1 LSASD
6 CRRIESLLPPYVDGE
21 ASFDVVSEVDRHL
34 TTCAACRDEVAAGR
48 TARAVVRARAA
59 ELRTA
64 APPGL
69 RTRIV
74 AAMAPE
80 PVASLGWVG
89 RAAAF
94 GAAAVIVL
102 GVLTALEFVPA
113 PNNALFAAQLAID
126 HVRCFIV
133 HLGTIDGAAPA
144 DVQRQFQERY
154 GWAVDVPPPNDDL
167 GLTLIAARRCPF
179 WLGSHAHLLYRH
191 GGREWSL
198 YVTPGET
205 RPGETLAVLGHVE
218 RIWSADGQVYA
229 LVSSGAADPDFDRI
243 SAYLQDQTTTPR

>member
-1 LSASD
+1 
-6 CRRIESLLPPYVDGE
+6 VDGE
-21 ASFDVVSEVDRHL
+21 ASPEVVSEVDRHL
-34 TTCAACRDEVAAGR
+34 TTFAACRDAVAAGR
-48 TARAVVRARAA
+48 AARAVVRARAA
-59 ELRTA
+59 ELRIA

-80 PVASLGWVG
+80 PAPALGWLG

-94 GAAAVIVL
+94 AAAAVVVL

-113 PNNALFAAQLAID
+113 PSNAIFAAQLAVD

-133 HLGTIDGAAPA
+133 HLGTIDGASPA

-154 GWAVDVPPPNDDL
+154 GWGVDVPATNEDL
-167 GLTLIAARRCPF
+167 GLTLVAARRCPF
-179 WLGSHAHLLYRH
+179 WLGSHAHLLYRQ
-191 GGREWSL
+191 GGRELSL

-205 RPGETLAVLGHVE
+205 RPGETLGVLGHVE
-218 RIWSADGQVYA
+218 RIWNANGQVYA
-229 LVSSGAADPDFDRI
+229 LVSSGSADADFDRI
-243 SAYLQDQTTTPR
+243 SAYLQHETATSR

>member
-1 LSASD
+1 
-6 CRRIESLLPPYVDGE
+6 VDGE
-21 ASFDVVSEVDRHL
+21 ASPDVVSEVDRHL

-48 TARAVVRARAA
+48 TARTVLRARAA
-59 ELRTA
+59 ELRA
-64 APPGL
+64 VAPPGL

-74 AAMAPE
+74 AAIPSE
-80 PVASLGWVG
+80 PASLGWFG

-94 GAAAVIVL
+94 AAAAVVVVT
-102 GVLTALEFVPA
+102 VLTALEFVPA

-133 HLGTIDGAAPA
+133 HLGTIDGAAPS

-154 GWAVDVPPPNDDL
+154 GWGVEVPASNGDL

-191 GGREWSL
+191 GGRELSL
-198 YVTPGET
+198 YVTPGES
-205 RPGETLAVLGHVE
+205 RPGETLEVLGHVE
-218 RIWSADGQVYA
+218 RIWSANGQAYA
-229 LVSSGAADPDFDRI
+229 LVSGGVPDADFDRI
-243 SAYLQDQTTTPR
+243 ATYLQHETAAAR